1 MYFHLQKSTNC
12 NFTQGNKSFAY
23 ICMSQLKKIFLHN
36 IITSMSRDCITLRA
50 LHHSKHVTRSCL
62 RTRAQRLLRLWSVW
76 AVLVRHL
83 KSISTVFRGRTMSS
97 SPVRLS
103 MAALLLLSSFE
114 GKLIEYEKFADVR
127 AQYCCLFV
135 SMDTGGKVALIGC
148 LAASL
153 FPDGGGAVA
162 ALVEQHIGLIGLKLV
177 LCEWSHT
184 VNGQTKGKF
193 QVYAN
198 IS

>member
-23 ICMSQLKKIFLHN
+23 ICMSQLKNFLHN
-36 IITSMSRDCITLRA
+36 IITSMSHDCITLRA

-103 MAALLLLSSFE
+103 MAALLFLSSFE

>member
-1 MYFHLQKSTNC
+1 
-12 NFTQGNKSFAY
+12 
-23 ICMSQLKKIFLHN
+23 
-36 IITSMSRDCITLRA
+36 
-50 LHHSKHVTRSCL
+50 
-62 RTRAQRLLRLWSVW
+62 
-76 AVLVRHL
+76 
-83 KSISTVFRGRTMSS
+83 MSS

-103 MAALLLLSSFE
+103 MAALLLLLLSSFE

-184 VNGQTKGKF
+184 VNGQRKGKF

>member
-1 MYFHLQKSTNC
+1 
-12 NFTQGNKSFAY
+12 
-23 ICMSQLKKIFLHN
+23 
-36 IITSMSRDCITLRA
+36 
-50 LHHSKHVTRSCL
+50 
-62 RTRAQRLLRLWSVW
+62 
-76 AVLVRHL
+76 
-83 KSISTVFRGRTMSS
+83 MSS

-184 VNGQTKGKF
+184 VNGQMKGKVSGLCKHILIQNKQGF
-193 QVYAN
+193 SN
-198 IS
+198 I